1 MLRDN
6 ITHAEITTTD
16 YIELD
21 TEVQYTISQLGDFS
35 PLVFFFH
42 NHVKN
47 IWLVN
52 YALIWLIDFKS
63 LDHGKN

>member
-16 YIELD
+16 YIEFD

-35 PLVFFFH
+35 PLVFFH